1 MYFYLYIALSDILHF
16 YGNHQDKLVS
26 NIFNYAILPTRWL
39 VLITENC
46 VGSLKLTAFCLRFQI
61 RKTAFLII
69 KLSSTKEEVMSV
81 NKHDSTSY
89 WKANVRIITICL
101 VVWALCSYGFGI
113 VLRPLLAGIHI
124 GGTDLG
130 FWFAQQGSI
139 LTFIA
144 IIFFYSWRM
153 NKLDEEFG
161 VHEE

>member
-1 MYFYLYIALSDILHF
+1 MSD
-16 YGNHQDKLVS
+16 HQ
-26 NIFNYAILPTRWL
+26 
-39 VLITENC
+39 
-46 VGSLKLTAFCLRFQI
+46 
-61 RKTAFLII
+61 
-69 KLSSTKEEVMSV
+69 
-81 NKHDSTSY
+81 HDAQGY
-89 WKANVRIITICL
+89 WRANVRIIITCL
-101 VVWALCSYGFGI
+101 IIWALCSYGFGI
-113 VLRPLLAGIHI
+113 VLRPMLSSIQL